1 MNLAGCQI
9 NPIDVNFCLQKSLEI
24 FDKISADKIWS
35 KKDKEIKVSPLMPI
49 RVKRHPNMT
58 FNGWIK
64 LVHDWP
70 LRNSRIYIRSLLLQE
85 FFLELLKNCTWRNQM
100 VSRLTTALT
109 QEVDKITKPL
119 IHFCCIL
126 IWSKFSQRANFWSE
140 FRQQKHSIHVMIRN
154 GL

>member
-1 MNLAGCQI
+1 MKLGGVRWEFLKCQGGVRQTI
-9 NPIDVNFCLQKSLEI
+9 CPLTLCQSAWIFFSVLFSQDDDYHENRPDTLQLHI
-24 FDKISADKIWS
+24 
-35 KKDKEIKVSPLMPI
+35 
-49 RVKRHPNMT
+49 KRHPNMT

-70 LRNSRIYIRSLLLQE
+70 LHNSRIYSRSLLLQE
-85 FFLELLKNCTWRNQM
+85 FFLELYLKKPDGIK
-100 VSRLTTALT
+100 T

-126 IWSKFSQRANFWSE
+126 IWSNFSQRSRKI
-140 FRQQKHSIHVMIRN
+140 RQQKHSIHVMIWN